1 MLFPLVSIPS
11 VRDVYA
17 AGADGVIYSK
27 ARGSW
32 RSLKSWKGDP
42 YEKVTIMREGGKK
55 TTRSVHTLVCAAFHG
70 PRPSDSHQVRHLNGD
85 PTNNMPWN
93 LKWGTQ
99 EENWRDRKAHGNGI
113 SGEDHHEAKFSNDE
127 RSHIRWA
134 VKNNLCSQ
142 RHAAQVLGV
151 SQRAIYGIIHDE
163 SDLEEFEPKTERNI
177 PKWNSR
183 LRLRVEDVRV
193 ERLQEISHG
202 AAEAEGVQVCN
213 PQETP
218 RDLFRMKWNDIHGT
232 GAWEENPFVWC
243 VEFSTI
249 DSE

>member
-1 MLFPLVSIPS
+1 MPATKEQTDEHPIIFSGWSIRRILAGEKTQTRRIAKPQPPDDANVEINERYENPQYADNWS
-11 VRDVYA
+11 KRYYIDPKYEADDVL
-17 AGADGVIYSK
+17 
-27 ARGSW
+27 W
-32 RSLKSWKGDP
+32 
-42 YEKVTIMREGGKK
+42 MRESFRLPECYDHLSPREYVDDTCLHAVQYEAYQPYDKQYGGYRWGRK
-55 TTRSVHTLVCAAFHG
+55 
-70 PRPSDSHQVRHLNGD
+70 RPSIFLPR
-85 PTNNMPWN
+85 
-93 LKWGTQ
+93 
-99 EENWRDRKAHGNGI
+99 E
-113 SGEDHHEAKFSNDE
+113 
-127 RSHIRWA
+127 
-134 VKNNLCSQ
+134 LC
-142 RHAAQVLGV
+142 
-151 SQRAIYGIIHDE
+151 
-163 SDLEEFEPKTERNI
+163 
-177 PKWNSR
+177 R